1 MQICDRGV
9 TNIRVGIVRQA
20 VTDYIDA
27 LGKIRDLED
36 AEKARKDIIKK
47 AKRSNRPKVFTEE
60 EAEQERSHLI
70 ARQNSKLAE
79 IERFFHSDWYA
90 EICDIDG
97 DYMIARAKEKFESRK
112 EELQKES

>member
-20 VTDYIDA
+20 ITDYIDA

-36 AEKARKDIIKK
+36 AIEARKDIIKK
-47 AKRSNRPKVFTEE
+47 AKRGRYPKDLTEE
-60 EAEQERSHLI
+60 EAEHERLHQI
-70 ARQNSKLAE
+70 DRQNSKLAE

-90 EICDIDG
+90 ELCDLDG
-97 DYMIARAKEKFESRK
+97 DWMIARVKEKFESKK
-112 EELQKES
+112 EELQNKI